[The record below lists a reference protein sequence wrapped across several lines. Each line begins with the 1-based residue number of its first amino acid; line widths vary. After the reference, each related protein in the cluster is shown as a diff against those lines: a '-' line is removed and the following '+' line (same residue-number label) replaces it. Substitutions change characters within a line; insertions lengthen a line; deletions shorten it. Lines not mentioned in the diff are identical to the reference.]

1 MHMTVKYDL
10 LRSTSKVH
18 PDIVDYINAM
28 RGYSLDEFRPLIRP
42 VGPHL
47 GRSMVQGTPQNLL
60 FLYLVWSGWSRA
72 YPKEIADAALE

>member
-1 MHMTVKYDL
+1 MHMTVKYGL

-18 PDIVDYINAM
+18 PDIVDYIDAM

-47 GRSMVQGTPQNLL
+47 GWS
-60 FLYLVWSGWSRA
+60 LVYEPPKKFTFCCIWSGVDGAGATPR
-72 YPKEIADAALE
+72 